1 MCIERGEALSVV
13 NDYKSSV
20 YVVLP
25 NVNDSPSPGGPNIRV
40 TRDCNIQARVLTI
53 RALHECLGN
62 EPSFCERPHVR
73 TRGSSAGK
81 GFRALPAAGLGSERQ
96 PNVE

>member
-13 NDYKSSV
+13 NDYKSPV

-25 NVNDSPSPGGPNIRV
+25 NVNDSSSAGGSNIRV
-40 TRDCNIQARVLTI
+40 TRDCNIQTRVLTI

-62 EPSFCERPHVR
+62 EASFCERPHVR
-73 TRGSSAGK
+73 TRGSSTGK
-81 GFRALPAAGLGSERQ
+81 GFRALPAAGTGRGGQ
-96 PNVE
+96 PDVE